1 MTGYSPFE
9 ILFGNAPRFPIDI
22 ALNLK
27 MNNISVGDNDVEQY
41 RRALNFHLQSIYS
54 KLNQTQDMYDLRR
67 KRSFD
72 EGRTDVRYCVGDHV
86 TLWDGNTKVGIKKKI
101 TQKWTGIWEIV
112 QIVGTNA
119 VHVKNLITNKQKTR
133 NMDNIKHVHWHVDQV
148 V

>member
-1 MTGYSPFE
+1 MIERLYKTLKERLVGAAIDEGMNLLNGEDWLKLLPAVVYSYNNTINRMTGYSPFE

-41 RRALNFHLQSIYS
+41 RRALNFQLQSIYS
-54 KLNQTQDMYDLRR
+54 KVNQTQDMYDLRR

-86 TLWDGNTKVGIKKKI
+86 TL
-101 TQKWTGIWEIV
+101 
-112 QIVGTNA
+112 
-119 VHVKNLITNKQKTR
+119 
-133 NMDNIKHVHWHVDQV
+133 
-148 V
+148 